1 MEKLRQ
7 SVPLLDTRVPPG
19 TFMRGFMNGAGS
31 GALMMGIF
39 YTGYLGLVALS
50 VIGTGG
56 LTLGAVLGVL
66 PTFGIGVLSTGLFSG
81 IMASK
86 RSAEQLDAASTL
98 SHPAA
103 RHAPTRSVAPAQEH
117 ATPIPVMASVTE
129 APSAEPQ
136 KRWSETV
143 RPHAASGQ
151 DRVQQILTN
160 GSLSDKERASAIL
173 AEREAAQHAQ
183 HTAR

>member
-19 TFMRGFMNGAGS
+19 TFMRGFTNGAGS

-39 YTGYLGLVALS
+39 YTGMLLAGLTSFGIPMALS
-50 VIGTGG
+50 
-56 LTLGAVLGVL
+56 
-66 PTFGIGVLSTGLFSG
+66 FGIGVLSTGLFSG

-98 SHPAA
+98 SHPAS

-117 ATPIPVMASVTE
+117 ATPIPVMASATE